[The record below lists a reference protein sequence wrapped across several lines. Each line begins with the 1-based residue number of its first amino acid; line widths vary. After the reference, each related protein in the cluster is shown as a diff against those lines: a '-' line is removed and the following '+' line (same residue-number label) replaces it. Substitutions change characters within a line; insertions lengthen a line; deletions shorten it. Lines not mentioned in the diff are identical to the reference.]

1 MKFGLQCAV
10 IVLSLGLAV
19 PAFCDPDPSQ
29 SQDWTVDGFDYF
41 GRGKLTSMVLETY
54 TAKGHQAQDDGMV
67 ASDKLQ
73 RTSLRLFYGVTDW
86 ANLFLQFN
94 AAKPNG
100 QSYEPEGF
108 EGGFHFDFY
117 EGHHWKLGLAWENE
131 WQRAPKYVDT
141 AFDMDFH
148 PLIEY
153 DAQLPGYAA
162 LPESAAPPAG
172 SKYLSF
178 LINPIFEKDFIG
190 AGCWEGSYS
199 AQILYHWSKDFS
211 AGVEAY
217 GDVGEF
223 KDMGQ
228 EHEEGAYAMPVLNY
242 KWISVGPGIGL
253 TAGSD
258 RLVLKV
264 NLAVPIDIGVPDLG
278 Q

>member
-1 MKFGLQCAV
+1 MKTNAGRDLAASFALLMAAFA
-10 IVLSLGLAV
+10 LSVFL
-19 PAFCDPDPSQ
+19 PAQAYCDPDPSQ

-41 GRGKLTSMVLETY
+41 GHGKLTSMVLETY

-73 RTSLRLFYGVTDW
+73 RTSLRIFYGLTDW

-94 AAKPNG
+94 TAKPNG

-131 WQRAPKYVDT
+131 WQRAPKYVDN
-141 AFDMDFH
+141 ALDMDFH

-153 DAQLPGYAA
+153 DAPLS
-162 LPESAAPPAG
+162 ER
-172 SKYLSF
+172 YLSF
-178 LINPIFEKDFIG
+178 LVNPIFEKNFIG

-199 AQILYHWSKDFS
+199 AQILYHWSKDIS

-228 EHEEGAYAMPVLNY
+228 EHEQGAYLMPVLNY
-242 KWISVGPGIGL
+242 RWFSFGPGIGL

-258 RLVLKV
+258 RLVLKL
-264 NLAVPIDIGVPDLG
+264 NLAVPIDTGIRGVM

>member
-1 MKFGLQCAV
+1 MKLGLQCAV
-10 IVLSLGLAV
+10 IVLSLSLAGQ
-19 PAFCDPDPSQ
+19 AYCDADPSQ

-41 GRGKLTSMVLETY
+41 GQGKLTPMVLETY
-54 TAKGHQAQDDGMV
+54 TAKGHQADDGMV
-67 ASDKLQ
+67 ASDRLQ
-73 RTSLRLFYGVTDW
+73 RTSFRMFYGVTNW

-94 AAKPNG
+94 AAKPDG
-100 QSYEPEGF
+100 HSYEAEGF

-153 DAQLPGYAA
+153 EATLTD
-162 LPESAAPPAG
+162 

-199 AQILYHWSKDFS
+199 AQILLHWSKVWS
-211 AGVEAY
+211 AGVESY
-217 GDVGEF
+217 GAVGEF

-228 EHEEGAYAMPVLNY
+228 EHEEGAYVMPVLNY
-242 KWISVGPGIGL
+242 KWFSFGPGIGL

-258 RLVLKV
+258 RLVFKL
-264 NLAVPIDIGVPDLG
+264 NLAVPIDTGFRGIKQWL
-278 Q
+278 

>member
-1 MKFGLQCAV
+1 MAAFA
-10 IVLSLGLAV
+10 LSVFL
-19 PAFCDPDPSQ
+19 PAQAYCDPDPSQ

-41 GRGKLTSMVLETY
+41 GHGKLTSMVLETY

-73 RTSLRLFYGVTDW
+73 RTSLRIFYGLTDW

-94 AAKPNG
+94 TAKPNG

-131 WQRAPKYVDT
+131 WQRAPKYVDN
-141 AFDMDFH
+141 ALDMDFH

-153 DAQLPGYAA
+153 DAPLS
-162 LPESAAPPAG
+162 ER
-172 SKYLSF
+172 YLSF
-178 LINPIFEKDFIG
+178 LVNPIFEKNFIG

-199 AQILYHWSKDFS
+199 AQILYHWSKDIS

-228 EHEEGAYAMPVLNY
+228 EHEQGAYLMPVLNY
-242 KWISVGPGIGL
+242 RWFSFGPGIGL

-258 RLVLKV
+258 RLVLKL
-264 NLAVPIDIGVPDLG
+264 NLAVPIDTGIRGVM

>member
-1 MKFGLQCAV
+1 MKFCLQCLV
-10 IVLSLGLAV
+10 IVLSVFLAGQ
-19 PAFCDPDPSQ
+19 AYCDSGASQ

-41 GRGKLTSMVLETY
+41 GQGRLTLMVLETY
-54 TAKGHQAQDDGMV
+54 TAKGHQGDDDDDMV

-73 RTSLRLFYGVTDW
+73 RTSFRMFYGLTDW

-131 WQRAPKYVDT
+131 WQRAPKYVDA
-141 AFDMDFH
+141 AFAMDFH

-153 DAQLPGYAA
+153 DAPLTG
-162 LPESAAPPAG
+162 E
-172 SKYLSF
+172 KYLSF
-178 LINPIFEKDFIG
+178 LINPIVEKDFIG
-190 AGCWEGSYS
+190 DGSWEGGYTG
-199 AQILYHWSKDFS
+199 QILCHWSKNFS

-217 GDVGEF
+217 GEVGKF
-223 KDMGQ
+223 KHMGPEQ
-228 EHEEGAYAMPVLNY
+228 DNGAYIMPVLNY
-242 KWISVGPGIGL
+242 GWISAGPGIGL

-258 RLVLKV
+258 QLVFKLNV
-264 NLAVPIDIGVPDLG
+264 AVPIDTGIRNVWR
-278 Q
+278 

>member
-1 MKFGLQCAV
+1 MKFSLKCAV
-10 IVLSLGLAV
+10 IVLSLCLPGQAY
-19 PAFCDPDPSQ
+19 CDPDPSQ
-29 SQDWTVDGFDYF
+29 AQDWTVDGFEYF
-41 GRGKLTSMVLETY
+41 GQGILTSMVLETY

-73 RTSLRLFYGVTDW
+73 RTSLRVFYGLTNW

-100 QSYEPEGF
+100 ESYELEGF

-153 DAQLPGYAA
+153 DAPLG
-162 LPESAAPPAG
+162 ET
-172 SKYLSF
+172 KYLSF
-178 LINPIFEKDFIG
+178 LLNPILEKNLVG
-190 AGCWEGSYS
+190 SGSWEGSYS
-199 AQILYHWSKDFS
+199 SQILLHWSKDIS

-223 KDMGQ
+223 KHMGQ
-228 EHEEGAYAMPVLNY
+228 AHEQGAYVMPVLNY
-242 KWISVGPGIGL
+242 KWFSFGSGIGL

-258 RLVLKV
+258 RLVFKL
-264 NLAVPIDIGVPDLG
+264 NTTVPIDTGIADVR

>member
-1 MKFGLQCAV
+1 MKTDLERDRRIWDV
-10 IVLSLGLAV
+10 VLAARCSLLVATLVVLMFLPGQAY
-19 PAFCDPDPSQ
+19 CDPDPSQ

-54 TAKGHQAQDDGMV
+54 TAKGHQANDDMV

-73 RTSLRLFYGVTDW
+73 RTSLRVFYGLTDW

-94 AAKPNG
+94 AAKPDG

-131 WQRAPKYVDT
+131 WQRAPKYVET
-141 AFDMDFH
+141 ALDMDFH

-153 DAQLPGYAA
+153 DAPL
-162 LPESAAPPAG
+162 
-172 SKYLSF
+172 SKYDAPLTGQRYVSF

-190 AGCWEGSYS
+190 AGCWEGSYT
-199 AQILYHWSKDFS
+199 AQLLYHWSKDFS
-211 AGVEAY
+211 AGLEAY

-228 EHEEGAYAMPVLNY
+228 EHEEGAYVMPVLNY
-242 KWISVGPGIGL
+242 KWFSF
-253 TAGSD
+253 
-258 RLVLKV
+258 
-264 NLAVPIDIGVPDLG
+264 
-278 Q
+278 

>member
-1 MKFGLQCAV
+1 
-10 IVLSLGLAV
+10 
-19 PAFCDPDPSQ
+19 
-29 SQDWTVDGFDYF
+29 
-41 GRGKLTSMVLETY
+41 MVLETY
-54 TAKGHQAQDDGMV
+54 TAKGHQAGDDGMV

-73 RTSLRLFYGVTDW
+73 RTSLRVFYGLTSW

-100 QSYEPEGF
+100 ESYEPEGF

-117 EGHHWKLGLAWENE
+117 QGHNWKLGFAWENE
-131 WQRAPKYVDT
+131 WQRAPKYVDN

-153 DAQLPGYAA
+153 DVPLW
-162 LPESAAPPAG
+162 ETR
-172 SKYLSF
+172 YLS
-178 LINPIFEKDFIG
+178 LLLNPIVEKNLIG
-190 AGCWEGSYS
+190 AGSWEGSYS
-199 AQILYHWSKDFS
+199 GQVLLHWSTDWS

-228 EHEEGAYAMPVLNY
+228 EHEQGAYVMPVLNY

-258 RLVLKV
+258 RLVIKLNV
-264 NLAVPIDIGVPDLG
+264 AVPIDTGIGDVR
-278 Q
+278 QYF

>member
-1 MKFGLQCAV
+1 MKFSLKCAV
-10 IVLSLGLAV
+10 IVLLLCLPRQAY
-19 PAFCDPDPSQ
+19 CDPDPSQ

-41 GRGKLTSMVLETY
+41 GQGKLTSMVLETY
-54 TAKGHQAQDDGMV
+54 TAKGHQAADDGMV
-67 ASDKLQ
+67 ASDRLQ
-73 RTSLRLFYGVTDW
+73 RTSLRLFYGLTSW

-100 QSYEPEGF
+100 ESYEPEGI

-117 EGHHWKLGLAWENE
+117 EGHHWKLGFAWENE

-153 DAQLPGYAA
+153 DAPLTD
-162 LPESAAPPAG
+162 
-172 SKYLSF
+172 SKFLSF
-178 LINPIFEKDFIG
+178 LMNPIFEKDFIG

-199 AQILYHWSKDFS
+199 AQILYHGSKDLS

-228 EHEEGAYAMPVLNY
+228 VHEQGAYIMPVMNF

-258 RLVLKV
+258 RLVVKL
-264 NLAVPIDIGVPDLG
+264 NMAVPIDTGIGDIRQWL
-278 Q
+278 